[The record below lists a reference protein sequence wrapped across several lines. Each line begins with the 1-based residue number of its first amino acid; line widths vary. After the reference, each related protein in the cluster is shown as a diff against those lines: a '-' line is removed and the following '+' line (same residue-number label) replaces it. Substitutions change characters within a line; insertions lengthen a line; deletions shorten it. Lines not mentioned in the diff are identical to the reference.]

1 MIEEKN
7 NIKND
12 KRIQRIVEIDPS
24 AKQIT
29 ILDSRFYQRKPNVF
43 YPSVTYVLSSFPKGK
58 FFENWLKD
66 VGHSSNY
73 IVKKAS
79 EEGTQVHNA
88 VEGYLAGKKI
98 TWIDDY
104 GNAKYSLDVWRMIL
118 RFTEFWAE
126 YKPELISCEEH
137 LFSDTLKIAGT
148 ADLVVKINGEIWM
161 LDIKTSNSIHDTY
174 NLQLACYTQAW
185 NECFDTPIQRRG
197 ILWLKSSSRGNDKTG
212 KKMKGRG
219 WEIKESPNTLQEDIS
234 IFSNLYEIFK
244 VSVGKLKPLTE
255 IYPTSVKLDKE

>member
-1 MIEEKN
+1 MIEQKN
-7 NIKND
+7 NVKND

-29 ILDSRFYQRKPNVF
+29 VLDSRFYQRKPDVF

-66 VGHSSNY
+66 VGHSSSY

-88 VEGYLAGKKI
+88 AEDYLAGKEI

-212 KKMKGRG
+212 KRMKGRG

-234 IFSNLYEIFK
+234 VFSNLYEIFK

>member
-66 VGHSSNY
+66 VGHSSSY

-88 VEGYLAGKKI
+88 AEDYLAGKEI

-212 KKMKGRG
+212 KRMKGRG

-234 IFSNLYEIFK
+234 VFSNLYEIFK

>member
-66 VGHSSNY
+66 VGHSSSY

-88 VEGYLAGKKI
+88 AEDYLAGKEI

-212 KKMKGRG
+212 KRMKGRG

>member
-1 MIEEKN
+1 MIEQKN
-7 NIKND
+7 NVKND

-29 ILDSRFYQRKPNVF
+29 VLDSRFYQRKPDVF

-66 VGHSSNY
+66 VGHSSSY

-88 VEGYLAGKKI
+88 AEDYLAGKEI
-98 TWIDDY
+98 TWIDGF

-118 RFTEFWAE
+118 RFTQFWDE

-212 KKMKGRG
+212 KRMKGRG

-234 IFSNLYEIFK
+234 VFSNLYEIFK

-255 IYPTSVKLDKE
+255 IYPTSVKLDKK

>member
-1 MIEEKN
+1 MIEQKN
-7 NIKND
+7 NVKND

-29 ILDSRFYQRKPNVF
+29 ILDSRFYQRKPDVF

-66 VGHSSNY
+66 VGHSSSY

-88 VEGYLAGKKI
+88 VEDYLAGKEI
-98 TWIDDY
+98 TWIDGF

-118 RFTEFWAE
+118 RFTQFWDE

-161 LDIKTSNSIHDTY
+161 LDVKTSNSIHDTY

-212 KKMKGRG
+212 KRMKGRG

-234 IFSNLYEIFK
+234 VFSNLYEIFK

-255 IYPTSVKLDKE
+255 IYPTSVKLDKK

>member
-1 MIEEKN
+1 MIEQKN
-7 NIKND
+7 NVKND

-29 ILDSRFYQRKPNVF
+29 VLDSRFYQRKPDVF

-66 VGHSSNY
+66 VGHSSSY

-88 VEGYLAGKKI
+88 AEDYLAGKEI

-212 KKMKGRG
+212 KRMKGRG

-234 IFSNLYEIFK
+234 VFSNLYEIFK

-255 IYPTSVKLDKE
+255 IYPTSVKLDKK

>member
-66 VGHSSNY
+66 VGHSSSY

-88 VEGYLAGKKI
+88 AEDYLAGKEI

-212 KKMKGRG
+212 KRMKGRG

-244 VSVGKLKPLTE
+244 VSVGKLKPLTK

>member
-66 VGHSSNY
+66 VGHSSKY

-88 VEGYLAGKKI
+88 VEDYLAGKEI

-104 GNAKYSLDVWRMIL
+104 GNAKYSLEVWKMIL
-118 RFTEFWAE
+118 SFTEFWAE
-126 YKPELISCEEH
+126 HKPELISSEEH

-212 KKMKGRG
+212 KRMKGRG

-244 VSVGKLKPLTE
+244 VSVGKLKPLTK

>member
-29 ILDSRFYQRKPNVF
+29 VLDSRFYQRKPNVF

-66 VGHSSNY
+66 VGHSSSY

-88 VEGYLAGKKI
+88 AEDYLAGKEI
-98 TWIDDY
+98 TWVDDY

-126 YKPELISCEEH
+126 YKPELISSEEH

-212 KKMKGRG
+212 KRMKGRG

-244 VSVGKLKPLTE
+244 VSVGKLKPLTK

>member
-66 VGHSSNY
+66 VGHSSSY

-88 VEGYLAGKKI
+88 VEDYLAGKEI

-212 KKMKGRG
+212 KRMKGRG

>member
-66 VGHSSNY
+66 VGHSSSY

-88 VEGYLAGKKI
+88 AEDYLAGKEI

>member
-66 VGHSSNY
+66 VGHSSSY

-88 VEGYLAGKKI
+88 VEDYLAGKEI

-174 NLQLACYTQAW
+174 NLQLACYTQSW

-212 KKMKGRG
+212 KRMKGRG

>member
-1 MIEEKN
+1 MIEQKN
-7 NIKND
+7 NVKKD
-12 KRIQRIVEIDPS
+12 KRIQHIVEIDPS

-29 ILDSRFYQRKPNVF
+29 ILDSRFYQRKPDVF
-43 YPSVTYVLSSFPKGK
+43 YPSVTYVLNSFPKGK
-58 FFENWLKD
+58 FYENWLKD
-66 VGHSSNY
+66 VGHSSSY

-88 VEGYLAGKKI
+88 VEDYLAGKEI

-161 LDIKTSNSIHDTY
+161 LDVKTSNSIYDTY

-197 ILWLKSSSRGNDKTG
+197 ILWLKSSSRGNDKTS
-212 KKMKGRG
+212 KRMKGRG
-219 WEIKESPNTLQEDIS
+219 WEIKESPNTLQEDIDV
-234 IFSNLYEIFK
+234 FKHLYEIFTI
-244 VSVGKLKPLTE
+244 SVGELKPLTE
-255 IYPTSVKLDKE
+255 IYPTSVKLDKK